1 MMEMG
6 GLVILILLIGKIVMS
21 AQKWTTSS
29 SVKFSITFIKQTF
42 IMQIIL
48 RKDQPLFPTV
58 SVEPQ
63 RTNVFNLFQ
72 VLSLAL
78 RHSCKLRFNVIF
90 LFCLVSMI
98 LWKSHWRNYI
108 YIFCCNI
115 NILCSRRLWNMD
127 WLFSSHRG
135 LHGSQ
140 IKILR
145 LISNSGL
152 SRTAHALTRT
162 EAYICA
168 RLSSFT
174 ITV

>member
-6 GLVILILLIGKIVMS
+6 GLVILILLIRKMS
-21 AQKWTTSS
+21 ECPPAAQWN
-29 SVKFSITFIKQTF
+29 FSKTF

-48 RKDQPLFPTV
+48 RKDQLLIPTV

-78 RHSCKLRFNVIF
+78 RHSCKLRFDVIF

-98 LWKSHWRNYI
+98 FWKPHWRNYI